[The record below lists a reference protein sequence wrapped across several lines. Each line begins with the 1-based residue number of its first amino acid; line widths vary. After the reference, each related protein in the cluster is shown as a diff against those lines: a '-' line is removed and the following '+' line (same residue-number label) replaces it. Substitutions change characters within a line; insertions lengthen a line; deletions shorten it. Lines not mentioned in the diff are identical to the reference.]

1 MKITKTSPF
10 TNTTNVMD
18 INVTQEQIALWESG
32 TLIQNAMPHLTP
44 DEREFIM
51 TGITPNEWDS
61 AFSDEGQALP

>member
-10 TNTTNVMD
+10 SGNINVMEID
-18 INVTQEQIALWESG
+18 VTQEQIALWESG

-61 AFSDEGQALP
+61 AFSDEG